1 MDPLGQN
8 SFAKTSG
15 IITGD
20 APFLRAIQP
29 AVGPKSLQML
39 TRYSFFLVSK
49 VANIA
54 ITDAVMGTEIIH
66 YLSVLSFYVAYAI
79 QSVNMLNFSFK
90 NSKFTPFYS
99 FLSLFYLPVI
109 LHPRLPYRPLSRGG
123 HFVSGDLKS
132 FVYARQASFSLRG
145 YPCINKAF

>member
-1 MDPLGQN
+1 MGPLGQN

-54 ITDAVMGTEIIH
+54 ITDAVMGTEILH

-90 NSKFTPFYS
+90 NNKFTPFYCL
-99 FLSLFYLPVI
+99 LSLFLSTCNFASETPV
-109 LHPRLPYRPLSRGG
+109 
-123 HFVSGDLKS
+123 
-132 FVYARQASFSLRG
+132 
-145 YPCINKAF
+145 